1 MSKKKRALFLSYDG
15 MTDPLG
21 QSQVL
26 SYLKP
31 LSEYYSFDLI
41 SYEKPG
47 IYEQNRNL
55 IREFIGDANIAWHPL
70 QYHKSPPILSTLIDI
85 RNGWQKIHRLNRQ
98 NKIDLVHA
106 RGYISA
112 INARRM
118 KRQFG
123 TKLLFDM
130 RGWWADE
137 KKESG
142 LWDGAIYKPVY
153 NYFKKLE
160 KSCFLEAD
168 RSISL
173 TYAGRDEIVRLGFDQ
188 AERVA
193 VIPTCVNLE
202 IFKAFNE
209 EIRKAKRTELG
220 INENDFVLIYAGA
233 LGGYYRTDVILD
245 IFKQL
250 LKLKPNASLILLTRV
265 DHKMVQKEIQNS
277 GAPPD
282 RIRVEASEFVDVH
295 KYLVAS
301 DLGLIIYD
309 PKYSALGRSPT
320 KMGEYW
326 ACGLPVMTMRNVGDL
341 NRIID
346 KYPGSGV
353 QFEQFEKSEF
363 EKCLQQALWQP
374 PDKAKFREYATDYFD
389 VRKGVERYKAVYDEI
404 LG

>member
-31 LSEYYSFDLI
+31 LSEEFTFDLI

-47 IYEQNRNL
+47 VYEKNRQL
-55 IREFIGDANIAWHPL
+55 IRDFIGDADINWHPL
-70 QYHKSPPILSTLIDI
+70 QYHKSPPILSTIIDI
-85 RNGWQKIHRLNRQ
+85 RHGWQEILHLNRE

-118 KRQFG
+118 KRQLE
-123 TKLLFDM
+123 TKFLFDM

-142 LWDGAIYKPVY
+142 LWNRAVYKPVY
-153 NYFKKLE
+153 RYFKNLE
-160 KSCFLEAD
+160 ASCFNLAD

-173 TYAGRDEIVRLGFDQ
+173 TYAGKDEIVRLGY
-188 AERVA
+188 EEETGVS
-193 VIPTCVNLE
+193 VIPTCVNLD
-202 IFKAFNE
+202 IFKPYDTK
-209 EIRKAKRTELG
+209 IRNAKRADLKIEDK
-220 INENDFVLIYAGA
+220 DFVMIYAGA

-245 IFKQL
+245 IFEKL
-250 LKLKPNASLILLTRV
+250 LELQPNASLILLTRV
-265 DHKMVQKEIQNS
+265 DHKMVHEEIRKS
-277 GAPPD
+277 GAPAE

-295 KYLVAS
+295 KYLMAS

-341 NRIID
+341 NLIMD
-346 KYPGSGV
+346 QYPGSGV
-353 QFEQFEKSEF
+353 QFENFEDAGYEA
-363 EKCLQQALWQP
+363 CLKQVIANRL
-374 PDKAKFREYATDYFD
+374 DKNKLREYAVDYFD
-389 VRKGVERYKAVYDEI
+389 VKKGVERYREVYRKI
-404 LG
+404 LN